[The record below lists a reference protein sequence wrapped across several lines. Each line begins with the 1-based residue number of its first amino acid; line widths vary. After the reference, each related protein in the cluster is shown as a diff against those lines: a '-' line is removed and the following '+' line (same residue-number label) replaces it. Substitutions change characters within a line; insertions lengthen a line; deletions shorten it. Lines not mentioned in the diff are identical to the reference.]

1 MRGTGLLRPSGRKAG
16 IKTKTWKS
24 KREFKT
30 LFVKKADI
38 LFDKTPKGL
47 TKEEVYQVLA
57 NMVKDL
63 ISADWIATEN
73 RYDAEKPKQT
83 YYFSIE
89 FLLGRLLDANL
100 LNCNME
106 ALARDALS
114 DLGFSLDD
122 ILPME
127 TDPGLGNGGLGR
139 LAACFID
146 SMAALQLPGHGCSI
160 RYQYGLFDQRII
172 DGQQVELPDA
182 WLRDGFPWEVKRADK
197 AVYVRFGGNA
207 YMRPGKN
214 GNLECVYEKFE
225 SVRAVPYDVPV
236 PGYRNH
242 TVNTLRLWKAE
253 YTREGMYDQLR
264 YGDYRRAL
272 RYKDMTQ
279 QISRFLY
286 PDDTTY
292 EGRKLRLMQ
301 EYFFVSAGLQS
312 ILRHYRNH
320 YGDVRH
326 FDRYVALHIN
336 DTHPA
341 LVVPELMRLLM
352 DEEGMAWDDAW
363 RITVN
368 SVAYTNHT
376 IMPEALERWSIPMFK
391 ELLPR
396 IFLIV
401 DEINRRWL
409 EQYRKLYPGREDK
422 AESVAVLWDNQ
433 IHMANLASVG
443 SHSINGVARLHTKIL
458 ETNTLAQFYEV
469 FPEKFN
475 NKTNGVTHRRWL
487 LEANPP
493 LAKLLSEAIG
503 TSWIRHPE
511 RMQELADYRDDPAF
525 LEGLAKVKQ
534 DRKDALAKWL
544 HDTKGISVDPRSIF
558 DIQIKRFHMYKRQLL
573 NILHVYWLYRHLQED
588 PDFILTPRTFLFG
601 GKAAASY
608 GEAKI
613 VIKLIHTVARLI
625 EQDPGVR
632 EKLKVLFLENYNVSL
647 GQRLF
652 PAADVSE
659 QISTASKE
667 ASGTGNMKFMMNGA
681 ITLGTMDGANVEI
694 HHLVGDE
701 NCVIFGLRAEE
712 VQRYYAQGGYS
723 SWDLYRNDAEIRKIL
738 EVFDENPMF
747 GQLYEALLAR
757 NDEFFVLKDFQ
768 SYCDAHKEIGR
779 RYADQEQWLWSAAVN
794 IAASGYFSSDRTV
807 GEYAREIWHVRPL
820 RV

>member
-214 GNLECVYEKFE
+214 GNLECVDEKFE

-368 SVAYTNHT
+368 SV
-376 IMPEALERWSIPMFK
+376 S
-391 ELLPR
+391 
-396 IFLIV
+396 
-401 DEINRRWL
+401 
-409 EQYRKLYPGREDK
+409 PGG
-422 AESVAVLWDNQ
+422 VVTP
-433 IHMANLASVG
+433 ANA
-443 SHSINGVARLHTKIL
+443 HIL
-458 ETNTLAQFYEV
+458 ESDELYAQVLAETLLGKWAEADEV
-469 FPEKFN
+469 
-475 NKTNGVTHRRWL
+475 
-487 LEANPP
+487 
-493 LAKLLSEAIG
+493 
-503 TSWIRHPE
+503 
-511 RMQELADYRDDPAF
+511 ADLVWY
-525 LEGLAKVKQ
+525 LTMVN
-534 DRKDALAKWL
+534 
-544 HDTKGISVDPRSIF
+544 RSITGE
-558 DIQIKRFHMYKRQLL
+558 DILMD
-573 NILHVYWLYRHLQED
+573 N
-588 PDFILTPRTFLFG
+588 
-601 GKAAASY
+601 
-608 GEAKI
+608 GE
-613 VIKLIHTVARLI
+613 
-625 EQDPGVR
+625 
-632 EKLKVLFLENYNVSL
+632 
-647 GQRLF
+647 
-652 PAADVSE
+652 
-659 QISTASKE
+659 
-667 ASGTGNMKFMMNGA
+667 M
-681 ITLGTMDGANVEI
+681 
-694 HHLVGDE
+694 
-701 NCVIFGLRAEE
+701 LR
-712 VQRYYAQGGYS
+712 S
-723 SWDLYRNDAEIRKIL
+723 N
-738 EVFDENPMF
+738 
-747 GQLYEALLAR
+747 
-757 NDEFFVLKDFQ
+757 FV
-768 SYCDAHKEIGR
+768 
-779 RYADQEQWLWSAAVN
+779 W
-794 IAASGYFSSDRTV
+794 
-807 GEYAREIWHVRPL
+807 
-820 RV
+820 

>member
-1 MRGTGLLRPSGRKAG
+1 MR
-16 IKTKTWKS
+16 I
-24 KREFKT
+24 
-30 LFVKKADI
+30 
-38 LFDKTPKGL
+38 
-47 TKEEVYQVLA
+47 
-57 NMVKDL
+57 
-63 ISADWIATEN
+63 
-73 RYDAEKPKQT
+73 
-83 YYFSIE
+83 
-89 FLLGRLLDANL
+89 
-100 LNCNME
+100 
-106 ALARDALS
+106 
-114 DLGFSLDD
+114 
-122 ILPME
+122 
-127 TDPGLGNGGLGR
+127 
-139 LAACFID
+139 
-146 SMAALQLPGHGCSI
+146 
-160 RYQYGLFDQRII
+160 
-172 DGQQVELPDA
+172 
-182 WLRDGFPWEVKRADK
+182 
-197 AVYVRFGGNA
+197 
-207 YMRPGKN
+207 
-214 GNLECVYEKFE
+214 
-225 SVRAVPYDVPV
+225 
-236 PGYRNH
+236 
-242 TVNTLRLWKAE
+242 
-253 YTREGMYDQLR
+253 
-264 YGDYRRAL
+264 
-272 RYKDMTQ
+272 
-279 QISRFLY
+279 
-286 PDDTTY
+286 
-292 EGRKLRLMQ
+292 
-301 EYFFVSAGLQS
+301 
-312 ILRHYRNH
+312 
-320 YGDVRH
+320 
-326 FDRYVALHIN
+326 
-336 DTHPA
+336 
-341 LVVPELMRLLM
+341 LM
-352 DEEGMAWDDAW
+352 DEENMAWDDAW

-422 AESVAVLWDNQ
+422 AKSVAILWDNQ

-458 ETNTLAQFYEV
+458 KTATLAQFYEV

-487 LEANPP
+487 LESNPP
-493 LAKLLSEAIG
+493 LAKLISATIG

-511 RMQELADYRDDPAF
+511 RLQELADFRDDPAF

-544 HDTKGISVDPRSIF
+544 HDTKGITVDPRSIF

-588 PDFILTPRTFLFG
+588 PGFILIPQTYIFG

-625 EQDPGVR
+625 EQDPKVR

-694 HHLVGDE
+694 HHLVGDG

-712 VQRYYAQGGYS
+712 VQRYYTLGGYS
-723 SWDLYRNDAEIRKIL
+723 SWDLYRKDAEIRKIL

-747 GQLYEALLAR
+747 GQLYEALLSR

-768 SYCDAHKEIGR
+768 SYCDAHKEIER
-779 RYADQEQWLWSAAVN
+779 RYADQEQWLRSAAVN